1 MRTESL
7 LEPLSASALS
17 SFFNLKG
24 CSFGNL
30 GNKLKKCNVSE
41 CYFGIITSTTYYTLK
56 KGCVSLKNILNQI
69 LRTSSSKKYL
79 SDSQTV
85 IQATVLFK
93 VSAVMAC
100 FMINQFNYIC
110 S

>member
-1 MRTESL
+1 ML
-7 LEPLSASALS
+7 LEPSSASALS
-17 SFFNLKG
+17 SFFNPKG

-30 GNKLKKCNVSE
+30 GNKLKKCNVAE

-56 KGCVSLKNILNQI
+56 KGCLSLENILSQI
-69 LRTSSSKKYL
+69 LRTSGSKKYR

-85 IQATVLFK
+85 IQVTVLFK
-93 VSAVMAC
+93 ASAMMAC
-100 FMINQFNYIC
+100 IMINQIKYIC

>member
-17 SFFNLKG
+17 TFFNPKG

-30 GNKLKKCNVSE
+30 ENKLKKCNVSE
-41 CYFGIITSTTYYTLK
+41 CYFGIITSATYYTLK
-56 KGCVSLKNILNQI
+56 KGCMSLENILSQI
-69 LRTSSSKKYL
+69 LRISSSKKYL

-85 IQATVLFK
+85 IRVTVLFK

-100 FMINQFNYIC
+100 IMINQFNYMFF
-110 S
+110 